1 MSELW
6 EVVEYGQLRLQDT
19 IKQSTNG
26 AAMKVQSLEISEE
39 NRDVMVVAAIFEPE
53 SGVGRRVE
61 TTTHKISGEN
71 CLRRVPN
78 A

>member
-19 IKQSTNG
+19 IKHSTDN
-26 AAMKVQSLEISEE
+26 AAMQVQSLEISEK
-39 NRDVMVVAAIFEPE
+39 NRDQMHVNAMYEPQA
-53 SGVGRRVE
+53 GVGRRIE

>member
-6 EVVEYGQLRLQDT
+6 EVVEYGQLRLQDV
-19 IKQSTNG
+19 IKHSTDG
-26 AAMKVQSLEISEE
+26 AAMQVQSLEISEK
-39 NRDVMVVAAIFEPE
+39 NRGEMIVNAMFEPE
-53 SGVGRRVE
+53 AGVGRRIQ
-61 TTTHKISGEN
+61 TTAHKISGEN